1 MVVGAGEVVLCG
13 LCPTLGQEAPEEE
26 RPWEEQLDTHQ
37 EQLEKEMQEAR
48 RMVFRLQ
55 VTPQRSLSRAPCS

>member
-1 MVVGAGEVVLCG
+1 MVLCG
-13 LCPTLGQEAPEEE
+13 LCPSLGQDAPEEE
-26 RPWEEQLDTHQ
+26 GRPWEEQLETHQ

-55 VTPQRSLSRAPCS
+55 VTPQRSLTRAPCS